1 MSGRGIMGRSH
12 VFVHLTPAQRRRL
25 KAFLK
30 KPPNDRARRRAQ
42 AIWFSSQGQPVR
54 EVAKL
59 LSVSERSVRSWL
71 AAWRKEGLD
80 GLRDKPIPGRPSSL
94 SDEQTAQMVEITRQS
109 PATVGLEGHTWNC
122 RLLSDWV
129 DDTFHVRL
137 SDEWVRRLMIRHG
150 MRFRR
155 PKLVLTSPDPE
166 YARKKGRSTG

>member
-1 MSGRGIMGRSH
+1 MGKSH
-12 VFVHLTPAQRRRL
+12 VFVQLTAVQGKRL

-30 KPPNDRARRRAQ
+30 KAPGERARRRAQ

-54 EVAKL
+54 EIAKL

-80 GLRDKPIPGRPSSL
+80 GLRDKPIPGRPPRL

-109 PATVGLEGHTWNC
+109 PATVGLKGHTWNC
-122 RLLSDWV
+122 RLLSQWV
-129 DDTFHVRL
+129 EDTFHVRL
-137 SDEWVRRLMIRHG
+137 SDEWVRRLLIRHG

-155 PKLVLTSPDPE
+155 PKLVLTSPDPD
-166 YARKKGRSTG
+166 YARKKGRLIG

>member
-1 MSGRGIMGRSH
+1 
-12 VFVHLTPAQRRRL
+12 LTPAQGKRL

-30 KPPNDRARRRAQ
+30 RPSSERARCRAQ

-54 EVAKL
+54 EIAKL

-80 GLRDKPIPGRPSSL
+80 GLHDKPIPGRSSSL
-94 SDEQTAQMVEITRQS
+94 GDEQTAQMVEITRQS

-137 SDEWVRRLMIRHG
+137 SDEWVRQLMIRHG

-155 PKLVLTSPDPE
+155 PKLVLTSPDPD